1 MGTTVA
7 PLPSAAVT
15 LRVSKSVVRH
25 LPTVARVLLGALF
38 LFSGVLGLVMAPQPT
53 PGLPAGAVAFAAALA
68 KTGYMMPLVSA
79 TEAVVGLLLLANRF
93 VPLALA
99 LLAPVV
105 VNIFAFHLFLEPG
118 GRPVAVVVCALE
130 LYLAWGYRGAYR
142 PMLAMRARRGN
153 VPTS

>member
-7 PLPSAAVT
+7 PLPSAAAT
-15 LRVSKSVVRH
+15 LRVSRSVVRH
-25 LPTVARVLLGALF
+25 LPTAARVLMGALF

-53 PGLPAGAVAFAAALA
+53 PRLPAGAVAFAAALA

-79 TEAVVGLLLLANRF
+79 TEAIVGLLLLANRF

-105 VNIFAFHLFLEPG
+105 INIFAFHLFLEPS
-118 GRPVAVVVCALE
+118 GRAIAVVVCALE

-142 PMLAMRARRGN
+142 PMLAMRAPR
-153 VPTS
+153 

>member
-1 MGTTVA
+1 MSTTVA
-7 PLPSAAVT
+7 PLPSAAAA

-25 LPTVARVLLGALF
+25 LPTAARVLMGALF
-38 LFSGVLGLVMAPQPT
+38 LFSGVLGLLVAPQPT
-53 PGLPAGAVAFAAALA
+53 PGLPAGALAFAAALA

-79 TEAVVGLLLLANRF
+79 AEAIVGLLLLANRF

-118 GRPVAVVVCALE
+118 GRPIAVVVCALE

-142 PMLAMRARRGN
+142 PMLAMRAGRGD